1 MITAPVSTEIPL
13 SRVVVDDEMRA
24 AALRAI
30 DSGHYILGEEC
41 AQLEREFA
49 AYVGTRHA
57 VLVGSGTDAILLV
70 LLALGIGQ
78 GDDVILPSH
87 TAFPTAEAVLQTGAT
102 PIFADVDA
110 TYTLDPADVRAKITA
125 RTRAIIAVHLY
136 GYPAALDDLLG
147 IAEQHGIALVED
159 ACQAHGARYRGRRV
173 GSIGAAGC
181 FSFYPSKNMTCMGD
195 GGAITTDRDDVAAR
209 VRQLRDHGRASKF
222 VNDLVGFNSRF
233 NEIQA
238 AIARVQLRRLDHFNA
253 RRRAIAARYSALLA
267 DAPVVLP
274 PLPADG
280 EAVSHLYVIRCPE
293 RDALAAHLHLQGIR
307 TGLHYPVPCHRQP
320 AVTSVLPRVRLPRTE
335 RYVDEILS
343 LPIFPELSDAEVDRV
358 VEAILD
364 FYRGG
369 HARANGNGQ
378 GKVGQL

>member
-1 MITAPVSTEIPL
+1 VITAPVSTDIPL
-13 SRVVVDDEMRA
+13 SRIVIDDEMRA

-57 VLVGSGTDAILLV
+57 ILVGSGTDAILLA
-70 LLALGIGQ
+70 LLALGIGR
-78 GDDVILPSH
+78 GHEVVVPSH
-87 TAFPTAEAVLQTGAT
+87 TAFPTVEAVLQAGAT
-102 PIFADVDA
+102 PVFADVDA
-110 TYTLDPADVRAKITA
+110 TYTLDPVDVRAKITA
-125 RTRAIIAVHLY
+125 RTRAIIPVHLY
-136 GYPAALDDLLG
+136 GYPAALHELLG
-147 IAEQHGIALVED
+147 IAEEHGIVLVED
-159 ACQAHGARYRGRRV
+159 ACQAHGARHRGRRV

-209 VRQLRDHGRASKF
+209 VRQLRDHGRVSKF
-222 VNDLVGFNSRF
+222 VNYLVGFNSRF

-238 AIARVQLRRLDHFNA
+238 AIARVQLRWLDHFNA

-280 EAVSHLYVIRCPE
+280 EAAFHLYVIRCPE
-293 RDALAAHLHLQGIR
+293 RDALSTHLHRRGIH

-320 AVTSVLPRVRLPRTE
+320 AVTAVLPPVRLPRTE

-358 VEAILD
+358 AEAVLD

-369 HARANGNGQ
+369 HASRNGNG
-378 GKVGQL
+378 KADEL